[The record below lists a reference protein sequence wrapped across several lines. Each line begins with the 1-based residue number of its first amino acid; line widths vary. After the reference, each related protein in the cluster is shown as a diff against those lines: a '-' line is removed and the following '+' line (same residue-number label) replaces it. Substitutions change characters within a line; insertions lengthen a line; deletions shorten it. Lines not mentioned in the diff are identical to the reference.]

1 MLLYV
6 KKNLLNEPKPDTPS
20 SMKNFSISVCFFHL
34 NQTLDESLDRVSS
47 DAYLIWENL
56 IQLSEKLPF
65 TELKDLKS
73 KLVCY

>member
-1 MLLYV
+1 
-6 KKNLLNEPKPDTPS
+6 
-20 SMKNFSISVCFFHL
+20 MKNFSISICFFHL